1 MLRAAALSLLILV
14 SVALTLPLVDSSAHN
29 SGRAASARHS
39 HMRHHHSRAWWRR
52 YRARLRRERTQVK
65 RKQSLEQ
72 ARSQKS
78 MNAAEADSHNSN
90 HVVYGKLPVVSEIRA
105 NELKPSASASD
116 LSLPMGWIKRSSTA
130 NGETKFVI
138 SAEDGQYIGAATL
151 SLVNAHASGESF
163 VAARA
168 SRRILGGVPLTEL
181 RRSVID
187 KMISSNGWVVNDIT
201 REIGGKPAYII
212 LAQTAAST
220 DGRTPQL
227 SWVFLFTEVDGRI
240 YSLSASS
247 LSEFSDRIADGSAQ
261 LMASFLANSRRVST
275 ESSLR

>member
-14 SVALTLPLVDSSAHN
+14 SIALTLPLVDSSAHN
-29 SGRAASARHS
+29 SGRAATRHS

-52 YRARLRRERTQVK
+52 YRARLRRERAAMK
-65 RKQSLEQ
+65 RKQSLDE
-72 ARSQKS
+72 ARGQKS

-90 HVVYGKLPVVSEIRA
+90 HIVYLQPSVVNDIKTDA
-105 NELKPSASASD
+105 LKSSSSASA
-116 LSLPMGWIKRSSTA
+116 LSLPMGWIRRTASA

-151 SLVNAHASGESF
+151 SVVANARPSGETF
-163 VAARA
+163 LTARTG
-168 SRRILGGVPLTEL
+168 RRTLGGVSVTEL
-181 RRSVID
+181 RRTVID

-201 REIGGKPAYII
+201 REIGGKPAFIV

-240 YSLSASS
+240 YSLAASS
-247 LSEFSDRIADGSAQ
+247 LSEFSDRIADDSAQ
-261 LMASFLANSRRVST
+261 LMTSFLANSRST
-275 ESSLR
+275 LQAGR

>member
-1 MLRAAALSLLILV
+1 MLRAAALSLFILV
-14 SVALTLPLVDSSAHN
+14 SIAVVLPLVDSSAHN
-29 SGRAASARHS
+29 SGRATARHS
-39 HMRHHHSRAWWRR
+39 HMRYHHSRAWWRR
-52 YRARLRRERTQVK
+52 HRARLRRERAAML

-72 ARSQKS
+72 TRKEG
-78 MNAAEADSHNSN
+78 MNPEADSHNSN
-90 HVVYGKLPVVSEIRA
+90 HVVYGNLPAVSNEIKTSDF
-105 NELKPSASASD
+105 KPSASASA
-116 LSLPMGWIKRSSTA
+116 LSLPNGWVRRTASA

-138 SAEDGQYIGAATL
+138 SASDGQYIGAATL
-151 SLVNAHASGESF
+151 SLINAHASGESF

-168 SRRILGGVPLTEL
+168 SRRTLGGVPLTEL

-201 REIGGKPAYII
+201 REIEGKPAFIV

-240 YSLSASS
+240 YGLSASS
-247 LSEFSDRIADGSAQ
+247 LSEFSDRIADDSAQ
-261 LMASFLANSRRVST
+261 LMASFLANSRRVPT

>member
-14 SVALTLPLVDSSAHN
+14 SVALTLPLVDSSAHS
-29 SGRAASARHS
+29 SGRASARHS

-52 YRARLRRERTQVK
+52 HRARLRRQRAEMK
-65 RKQSLEQ
+65 RRQALEQ
-72 ARSQKS
+72 ARKEG
-78 MNAAEADSHNSN
+78 MDAPADSHNSN
-90 HVVYGKLPVVSEIRA
+90 HVVYPTLPAVSDVKTAEF
-105 NELKPSASASD
+105 KSSASA
-116 LSLPMGWIKRSSTA
+116 LSLPLGWMKRSAA

-138 SAEDGQYIGAATL
+138 SASDGQYIGAATL

-168 SRRILGGVPLTEL
+168 SRRTLGGVPFTEL
-181 RRSVID
+181 RRTVID
-187 KMISSNGWVVNDIT
+187 KMIASNGWVVNDIT
-201 REIGGKPAYII
+201 REIGGKPAFIV
-212 LAQTAAST
+212 LAQTAASQ

-247 LSEFSDRIADGSAQ
+247 LSEFSDRIADDSAQ
-261 LMASFLANSRRVST
+261 LISSFLANS
-275 ESSLR
+275 SSATRETSQR

>member
-29 SGRAASARHS
+29 SGRATAARHS

-52 YRARLRRERTQVK
+52 HRALLRRERAAMR

-72 ARSQKS
+72 ARKEGMS
-78 MNAAEADSHNSN
+78 AAEADSHNSN
-90 HVVYGKLPVVSEIRA
+90 NVSYLQPPVVSDIKTDA
-105 NELKPSASASD
+105 LKPSASASA
-116 LSLPMGWIKRSSTA
+116 LSLPAGWIRRSAAA

-138 SAEDGQYIGAATL
+138 SAQDGQYIGAATL
-151 SLVNAHASGESF
+151 SLVNAHATGESF
-163 VAARA
+163 MAARA
-168 SRRILGGVPLTEL
+168 SRRTLGGVPLTEL

-187 KMISSNGWVVNDIT
+187 KMIASNGWVINDIT
-201 REIGGKPAYII
+201 REIGGKPAFIV

-247 LSEFSDRIADGSAQ
+247 LQEFSDRVADDSAQ
-261 LMASFLANSRRVST
+261 LMASFLASSHKILT

>member
-29 SGRAASARHS
+29 GGRATTRHS

-52 YRARLRRERTQVK
+52 YRARLRRQRAAMRRRQA
-65 RKQSLEQ
+65 LEQ

-78 MNAAEADSHNSN
+78 MNAEADSHNSN
-90 HVVYGKLPVVSEIRA
+90 NVVYGNLPVAS
-105 NELKPSASASD
+105 NDFKSSELKPSASASA
-116 LSLPMGWIKRSSTA
+116 LSLPSGWIRRTASA

-138 SAEDGQYIGAATL
+138 SGQGGQYIGAATL
-151 SLVNAHASGESF
+151 SVVANARSSGETF
-163 VAARA
+163 LTARPG
-168 SRRILGGVPLTEL
+168 RRTLGGVSLAEL
-181 RRSVID
+181 RRTVID
-187 KMISSNGWVVNDIT
+187 KMIASNGWVVNDIT
-201 REIGGKPAYII
+201 REIGDRPAFIV
-212 LAQTAAST
+212 LAQTAASS

-247 LSEFSDRIADGSAQ
+247 LSEFSDRVADDSAQ
-261 LMASFLANSRRVST
+261 LIASLLANSRST
-275 ESSLR
+275 LQAGR